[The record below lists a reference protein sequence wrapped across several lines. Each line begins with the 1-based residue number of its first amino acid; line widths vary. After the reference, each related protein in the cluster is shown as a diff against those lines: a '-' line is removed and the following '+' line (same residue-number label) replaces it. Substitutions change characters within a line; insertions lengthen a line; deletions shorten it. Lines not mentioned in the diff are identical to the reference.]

1 MGQLSD
7 WMATTSVAIWTG
19 GSDLVIVSLSRWPIS
34 VLISK
39 TGEKDVGSKVGNFRV
54 CSIERRDWL
63 TRTGPQV
70 ETAPRDLRR
79 AGKSDDGVATHCG
92 KVVIL

>member
-70 ETAPRDLRR
+70 ETAPRIYVEQGRVTMGLLHT
-79 AGKSDDGVATHCG
+79 AAKS
-92 KVVIL
+92 